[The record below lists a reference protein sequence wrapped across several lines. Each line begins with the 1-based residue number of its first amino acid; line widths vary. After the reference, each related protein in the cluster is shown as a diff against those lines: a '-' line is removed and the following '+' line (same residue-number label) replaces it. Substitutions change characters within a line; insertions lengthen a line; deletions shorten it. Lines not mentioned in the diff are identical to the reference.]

1 MDGGIWIAVSLTATL
16 GLYPSRT
23 DCTGY
28 GGGGPQM
35 SNPPIAP

>member
-1 MDGGIWIAVSLTATL
+1 MEDGIWIAVSLTATL

-28 GGGGPQM
+28 CGGPQL
-35 SNPPIAP
+35 SDPPIAL